1 MSTTVAKLLGIPILK
16 TDGRLITN
24 CGLEN
29 NVQYVTVMEAP
40 DFHFTGLN
48 NVLILTT
55 LSAYHQDLSAINTAI
70 LSLCKAG
77 VAAIAIKTGRFVD
90 DIDCSTIKI
99 GQKYKVPIIALNKNV
114 LFREVLSETLS
125 LITDNQR
132 TIITQIN
139 KLNNQ
144 LFNAI
149 LQNRSIPDLI
159 NILCSK
165 IPCYCCCTDSTKMKI
180 AEASSMAAYL
190 IDMKKVANAIDE
202 FYVTDSI
209 KNKEDY
215 VHYENIIIFPCRVQ
229 KRLLGVF
236 CIHLQD
242 TQAELAVPLAE
253 AIVNALCVKFLEKDL
268 KLQTERE
275 MVSAILDDV
284 LFTPHVDEGTIIDR
298 LELLNFTPLE
308 SHMIAIIVPR
318 KHDYDKIN
326 EFDTFNA
333 IKNVFSSRFSSSIA
347 FKRGKEV
354 LVLISV
360 KNQKVTDSIPSAI
373 GYCSSV
379 LATSIKQWLDIGYS
393 ISVDDF
399 RKIPDCYKQAKRAI
413 QYGRLVDKDSR
424 VFMYSDYYE
433 MGLIAL
439 GLGSNDSETFFN
451 KIINPIKEH
460 DNRFKGD
467 LWPTLVCCF
476 VDKTLEQVAATLFIH
491 ISTLRYRLQKI
502 ETLTGYNYFDSKDRT
517 TLYIA
522 YVLYT
527 VSKTSKTL

>member
-1 MSTTVAKLLGIPILK
+1 MSTTVSKLLEIPLFKENGILV
-16 TDGRLITN
+16 TN

-40 DFHFTGLN
+40 DFHFDGLN
-48 NVLILTT
+48 NVFILTT
-55 LSAYHQDLSAINTAI
+55 LSAHHHNLSEINNVI
-70 LSLCKAG
+70 LSLCKSNVAG
-77 VAAIAIKTGRFVD
+77 IAIKIGRFVD
-90 DIDCSTIKI
+90 NVDSSTAKI
-99 GQKYKVPIIALNKNV
+99 AQEYGVPIIAFNSSV
-114 LFREVLSETLS
+114 LFREALSEALS

-139 KLNNQ
+139 DLNNQ
-144 LFNAI
+144 LFSAI
-149 LQNRSIPDLI
+149 LQNRSIQNLI
-159 NILCSK
+159 NILCAK

-180 AEASSMAAYL
+180 AEASSIEAD
-190 IDMKKVANAIDE
+190 IDMNKVANAIDE
-202 FYVTDSI
+202 FYAKDSS
-209 KNKEDY
+209 KKKGAY

-229 KRLLGVF
+229 KQLLGVF
-236 CIHLQD
+236 CIVLND
-242 TQAELAVPLAE
+242 TQSELAVPLAE
-253 AIVNALCVKFLEKDL
+253 AIVNALCVKFLEQNL

-284 LFTPHVDEGTIIDR
+284 LFTKNTDESTIIDR

-308 SHMIAIIVPR
+308 SHIIAIVVPR
-318 KHDYDKIN
+318 NHEYEKIN
-326 EFDTFNA
+326 DSNTFNT
-333 IKNVFSSRFSSSIA
+333 IKNVFSSCFPSSIV

-360 KNQKVTDSIPSAI
+360 KKEKVADSIPSAI

-379 LATSIKQWLDIGYS
+379 LSASIKQWMDIGCS
-393 ISVDDF
+393 INVNDF

-413 QYGRLVDKDSR
+413 QYGRSVDKDRR

-439 GLGSNDSETFFN
+439 GIGSNDSETFFS
-451 KIINPIKEH
+451 KVITPIQGH

-467 LWPTLVCCF
+467 LWATLEYCF
-476 VDKTLEQVAATLFIH
+476 AHKTLESAAASLFIH

-502 ETLTGYNYFDSKDRT
+502 ESLTGYNYFDNNGRT

-522 YVLYT
+522 YLLYT
-527 VSKTSKTL
+527 VSNTPKNL